1 MRGPACLYAEA
12 TLHPGP
18 GEIYVGD
25 PVAPRR
31 LNFKDNRATRL
42 LLDLLRQGI
51 TPEKLTLAVVLG
63 VLLGIT
69 PVLGTTIIS
78 CTVAA
83 LALGLNLPLIQLANN
98 LVYPLQ
104 LLLLIPFV
112 QAGQRLFR
120 EPPVPL
126 SFTQIA
132 AMIQKDLWGSVA
144 ALWSYTLHGL
154 AAWLL
159 FSAVAGPL
167 MYFALL
173 FPLKRVMPRT

>member
-1 MRGPACLYAEA
+1 MDDGPKA
-12 TLHPGP
+12 
-18 GEIYVGD
+18 
-25 PVAPRR
+25 RR
-31 LNFKDNRATRL
+31 LSLKDNRFTRL
-42 LLDLLRQGI
+42 ILDLLRQGI
-51 TPEKLTLAVVLG
+51 TPEKLALAVVLG

-69 PVLGTTIIS
+69 PVLGTTIVS

-112 QAGQRLFR
+112 QAGQWLFR
-120 EPPVPL
+120 EPPLPL

-132 AMIQKDLWGSVA
+132 AMLQADLWGSIV

-154 AAWLL
+154 AAWVL
-159 FSAVAGPL
+159 FCVVAGPL
-167 MYFALL
+167 MYAACY
-173 FPLKRVMPRT
+173 FPLKRLIRT

>member
-1 MRGPACLYAEA
+1 M
-12 TLHPGP
+12 
-18 GEIYVGD
+18 GD
-25 PVAPRR
+25 ARKPRR
-31 LNFKDNRATRL
+31 LSLRDNRFTRL
-42 LLDLLRQGI
+42 VLALLSQGI
-51 TPEKLTLAVVLG
+51 TPHKLALAVVLG

-69 PVLGTTIIS
+69 PVLGTTILS
-78 CTVAA
+78 CTLVA

-120 EPPVPL
+120 EPPLPL

-132 AMIQKDLWGSVA
+132 AMLQADLWGTLA

-154 AAWLL
+154 AAWVL
-159 FSAVAGPL
+159 FSVLAGPL
-167 MYFALL
+167 MYAACY
-173 FPLKRVMPRT
+173 FPLKRLIRS